1 MRPSLIFHALAQAV
15 LHIFSIDVVSF
26 SLCPEQAACRPT
38 GLRVEVLLQ
47 VLVFQRFIP
56 WWMIV
61 FDIYTVKLIPGQVS
75 SVTVHFLKC
84 WLDTY
89 GMPPLPFKTFLNP
102 KKNTTCR
109 RASAD
114 ETRVIYLMCP
124 CHRSNS
130 NFQHCTRSTMEI
142 LVVQLVP
149 VKLPSER
156 SERRIFWT

>member
-102 KKNTTCR
+102 KKKKTPPVVEPVLTK
-109 RASAD
+109 
-114 ETRVIYLMCP
+114 RVLFIWCAP
-124 CHRSNS
+124 V
-130 NFQHCTRSTMEI
+130 TVPI
-142 LVVQLVP
+142 L
-149 VKLPSER
+149 
-156 SERRIFWT
+156 IFSIAQEVRWKSLWCSWSQ